1 MLGFTSVKVFYL
13 SFIISVVVLSIADVF
28 QYKFSFKK
36 SDKKK
41 KKYLPYKMW
50 MLDFMTFQK

>member
-1 MLGFTSVKVFYL
+1 MFGFTSVKVFYL

-41 KKYLPYKMW
+41 KKYLPYKM
-50 MLDFMTFQK
+50 